1 MNDETRL
8 AVDDAETPVNPYSL
22 LAAVNASSRSANVAW
37 LIFLG
42 LMAYLLIAIAS
53 VTHRDLLLGSGV
65 ALPLLQV
72 KIGLIPF
79 FVAVPVL
86 LVLLHIGLLGKLALL
101 ASKTREFDA
110 ALRMLES
117 TDQRSHPLRLELDNF
132 FLVQVIAGPERSRVV
147 SAFLNSLSWL
157 TLVFFPLALLLY
169 VQVAFLPFH
178 DGAVTIVHRL
188 AVLVDVVLLLL
199 MGVFL
204 ARSETTYFGA
214 FWRTAVHN
222 PGSLAFGVA
231 VLVAALFVSAFATVP
246 GEAATATAASASSSG
261 MMARCS
267 AFFRATS
274 MSPMRTWSAAG
285 TSRRAGVPS
294 ICAAA
299 ICVSPGSTAAI
310 CVAPTWPGPISTGL
324 ASPVPICAR
333 SGCSATT
340 ARICAVRKIAR
351 PYPAP
356 ARAAPTS
363 PRPSWQAPR
372 CRAST
377 FAVRASRE
385 RSSRARTSTTPR

>member
-8 AVDDAETPVNPYSL
+8 ALDDAETPVNPYSL

-53 VTHRDLLLGSGV
+53 VTHRDLLLGSDV

-72 KIGLIPF
+72 KIGLIRF
-79 FVAVPVL
+79 FVAVPIL

-157 TLVFFPLALLLY
+157 TLVIFPLALLLY

-178 DGAVTIVHRL
+178 DAHSHHGA
-188 AVLVDVVLLLL
+188 
-199 MGVFL
+199 
-204 ARSETTYFGA
+204 
-214 FWRTAVHN
+214 
-222 PGSLAFGVA
+222 
-231 VLVAALFVSAFATVP
+231 SAGRAGRRRPSASDGRVP
-246 GEAATATAASASSSG
+246 GAIGNYLLRRILAHRRAQSGQSRLRRGRARCRAVRFGCSRLFQAKPTATTASASSSG
-261 MMARCS
+261 TMARCS

-274 MSPMRTWSAAG
+274 MSPTPTWSAAG

-299 ICVSPGSTAAI
+299 ICVSPGSTEAI
-310 CVAPTWPGPISTGL
+310 CVAPT
-324 ASPVPICAR
+324 
-333 SGCSATT
+333 
-340 ARICAVRKIAR
+340 
-351 PYPAP
+351 
-356 ARAAPTS
+356 
-363 PRPSWQAPR
+363 
-372 CRAST
+372 
-377 FAVRASRE
+377 
-385 RSSRARTSTTPR
+385 